1 MTDIIKG
8 EFIIQ
13 FKYLYMSSESN
24 VSITR
29 DRLSILGRVL
39 MGLLFFASGLTMLLV
54 QTPAGVGGYFASL
67 GLPFATLLP
76 WPVIVFK
83 IVAGGAVMLGKRV
96 TLAASGL
103 IIFTLLTTVI
113 AHREFGDPGLF
124 KNLAVVGGLMYL
136 LSFGPGGL
144 NIKK

>member
-1 MTDIIKG
+1 M
-8 EFIIQ
+8 
-13 FKYLYMSSESN
+13 LSESN

-29 DRLSILGRVL
+29 DRLSVLGRVL
-39 MGLLFFASGLTMLLV
+39 MGLLFFASGLSMLLV
-54 QTPAGVGGYFASL
+54 QTPAGVGQYFASL
-67 GLPFATLLP
+67 GLPFAALLAY
-76 WPVIVFK
+76 PVIAFK

-113 AHREFGDPGLF
+113 AHRDFTDPGLL
-124 KNLAVVGGLMYL
+124 KNLAIVGGLIYL
-136 LSFGPGGL
+136 LSFGPGGM